1 MDGSTAPISGAQLV
15 SSSART
21 DGPLRRK
28 PERLTVR
35 GWRLTR
41 YCWSR
46 TLRNS
51 ADERAGD
58 LECFTSLGE

>member
-28 PERLTVR
+28 PERPIVR

-46 TLRNS
+46 TLRT